1 MATRKK
7 KPDKPAKKAAPT
19 QRRTPRPPDNPM
31 DKVLQAIEASNGL
44 MYLAAHELGVT
55 IQTISAYALRWPEVK
70 EAIRKAKGRRLDCAE
85 RKLDEAVDRGDVRA
99 IMFFLERQGKKRG
112 YAQRTEHRH
121 GSDPKSPLPAATQ
134 HTLIPVDNLPLE
146 LRKQLLQA
154 LRGKNGT
161 EPKTLNGEGEAH
173 GEKVGGTNG

>member
-1 MATRKK
+1 MAARKK
-7 KPDKPAKKAAPT
+7 KPQKPAKPT
-19 QRRTPRPPDNPM
+19 PKQRRTPRPPANPM
-31 DKVLQAIEASNGL
+31 DRVIKAIEESKGL

-70 EAIRKAKGRRLDCAE
+70 EAIRKAKGKRLDCAE

-146 LRKQLLQA
+146 PRKQLLQA
-154 LRGKNGT
+154 LRSSKNGT
-161 EPKTLNGEGEAH
+161 ETKTLNGEGEAH